1 MDAKDIINRIDTDD
15 IVKLLNNLGSEL
27 YKENDNELI
36 FYTIC
41 HNSNV
46 YDASPKLYFYKDS
59 KQFRCFTHC
68 GNLSLFDLVMK
79 VNNCTF
85 IESIKYIK
93 ETLNLGINKK
103 PKKGFGSYKPNVI
116 KVVNEVEIEQLPI
129 VNKPFIY
136 TIFSN
141 CHIPEWENEGISF
154 ETLNKYNIRLDKE
167 KNRIIIPHFDIDDR
181 VIGIRT
187 RLLDPIAAEK
197 YGKYI
202 PLFYGDYGYAHP
214 LGKNLYGLNHNKQNI
229 KLTKKVQVWE
239 GEKSTL
245 ITDTMFGKNSISV
258 SICGSSFSKMQMKM
272 LLDLGVEEVIMCLDK
287 QYDNKQ

>member
-1 MDAKDIINRIDTDD
+1 MNAKDIINRIDSDD
-15 IVKLLNNLGSEL
+15 VVKLLNILGSEL

-129 VNKPFIY
+129 NHLYIQYLAIAIY
-136 TIFSN
+136 QN
-141 CHIPEWENEGISF
+141 
-154 ETLNKYNIRLDKE
+154 
-167 KNRIIIPHFDIDDR
+167 
-181 VIGIRT
+181 
-187 RLLDPIAAEK
+187 
-197 YGKYI
+197 GKMK
-202 PLFYGDYGYAHP
+202 GYH
-214 LGKNLYGLNHNKQNI
+214 LRH
-229 KLTKKVQVWE
+229 
-239 GEKSTL
+239 
-245 ITDTMFGKNSISV
+245 
-258 SICGSSFSKMQMKM
+258 
-272 LLDLGVEEVIMCLDK
+272 
-287 QYDNKQ
+287 